1 MVLILAR
8 QSREGGVVA
17 HGCAVNES
25 KDGEVVHGCTVNGA
39 KDANPVRQIAFYLL
53 DPRPPPSRGRP
64 RIRGRRIEDNFTA
77 NAYVSTILI

>member
-8 QSREGGVVA
+8 HSREGGVVA

-39 KDANPVRQIAFYLL
+39 KDANPLRQITIYSL
-53 DPRPPPSRGRP
+53 DPRPPPTRGQAP
-64 RIRGRRIEDNFTA
+64 NSGGDDKNVIWLQ
-77 NAYVSTILI
+77 TIK

>member
-39 KDANPVRQIAFYLL
+39 KDANPVRQITIYSL
-53 DPRPPPSRGRP
+53 DPRSPTTTFEDRLRG
-64 RIRGRRIEDNFTA
+64 DDDKNV
-77 NAYVSTILI
+77 NWLQTIK